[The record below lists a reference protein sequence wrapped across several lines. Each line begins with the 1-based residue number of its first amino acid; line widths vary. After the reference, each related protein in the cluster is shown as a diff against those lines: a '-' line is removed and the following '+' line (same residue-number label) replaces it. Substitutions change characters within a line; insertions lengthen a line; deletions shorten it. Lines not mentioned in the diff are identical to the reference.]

1 MPINKIGDCGY
12 QSPCREC
19 PYDIGDEIKCIGKG
33 KGLLR
38 PECENCRL
46 RLNLVKKMDEDPLPV
61 VMDTDFISTE
71 LNPVTHK
78 RPVQS

>member
-33 KGLLR
+33 HLR

-61 VMDTDFISTE
+61 VMDTDFISVKLTRKHH
-71 LNPVTHK
+71 VGA
-78 RPVQS
+78 V